1 MTFLSYSYENHL
13 KETMAI
19 GFNTINFLIIHI
31 FVAPDREEA
40 NNSEFIGTEDSMAS
54 ILDDD
59 MEEEINNLVHSGTD
73 LEYGSTEHIQGLM
86 TSEFSGAFSE
96 ETVTTASAM
105 LLPSSSNS
113 SYHYIQQMDHMTQT
127 RSTVDAS
134 TNTTEDDILACLS
147 SDDTLIQ
154 SESDYAFNK
163 LSVGTQTQAN
173 SSAQTDN

>member
-1 MTFLSYSYENHL
+1 
-13 KETMAI
+13 MAI
-19 GFNTINFLIIHI
+19 GFNIIHFLIIHI
-31 FVAPDREEA
+31 FIAPDREEA

-105 LLPSSSNS
+105 FSSSNS

-154 SESDYAFNK
+154 SENDYTFNK
-163 LSVGTQTQAN
+163 FSVGTQTLAN
-173 SSAQTDN
+173 SSAQTD